1 MMFVL
6 VVLLLAPLSSMAEE
20 VAEPAASAN
29 NGSATDENWAQFQ
42 NLLGVID
49 STRRALIERQS
60 EFKNAI
66 TDKERARITQEVE
79 QVSLDL
85 QQLQLALEM
94 MLTGGADITLFRS
107 KNEEEKVDWRAQLES
122 VFEPIL
128 VEMRRLTE
136 RPRKIDRLR
145 NEQTFFQERLD
156 VAEAA
161 LLSISTYRE
170 NAPTAQLKKD
180 FAAIEEPW
188 RRKRDDLKNRLTLT
202 KFELKEVLEPSRA
215 PGRDPAEAL
224 KELLSG
230 HFLNLVLAVAV
241 MAVVYGFL
249 KLLAGVY
256 HRLVMRR
263 AQTRKVF
270 IARIGN
276 LLFYFFT
283 GLIVLLSG
291 MGVFYLRG
299 DWVLLALVVILLAGA
314 AWALQRSLPRFVTE
328 MKIMLNLGPV
338 REGERLVYNGLAWRV
353 NALTFSATLQN
364 PLLEGGVLQVPV
376 RELVGFQSRHFGE
389 NEPWFPSRVGDYVT
403 FDDKSYGKVIA
414 QTPETVQVQILHA
427 IQTYTALAYLEKS
440 PRNLSLEGFNIMMTF
455 GLDYQHQG
463 QITNDIPE
471 KMEQYLREGLLK
483 SDVGSALTELH
494 VEFELANA
502 SSLDLAIIATFTG
515 AAAEKYIQTQR
526 LIQRLAVDACNT
538 HGWVI
543 PFNQLVVHSA
553 HSIQ

>member
-6 VVLLLAPLSSMAEE
+6 ALLAAAPPSSIAEQ
-20 VAEPAASAN
+20 APEPTT
-29 NGSATDENWAQFQ
+29 SATSAAIDENWAQFQ

-49 STRRALIERQS
+49 STRRTLMERQS
-60 EFKNAI
+60 EYKNAV
-66 TDKERARITQEVE
+66 TDKERARITEEVE

-94 MLTGGADITLFRS
+94 MLTGGADISLFRA
-107 KNEEEKVDWRAQLES
+107 KNEEGKVDWRAQLES

-145 NEQTFFQERLD
+145 NELAFFQERLD

-170 NAPTAQLKKD
+170 NAPTEQLKKD

-202 KFELKEVLEPSRA
+202 KFELKETLEPSRV
-215 PGRDPAEAL
+215 PGRDPTEVL
-224 KELLSG
+224 KDLLGG
-230 HFLNLVLAVAV
+230 HFLNLALALAT

-249 KLLAGVY
+249 KFLAGVY
-256 HRLVMRR
+256 HRVVMRR

-299 DWVLLALVVILLAGA
+299 DWVLLALVVILLVGA

-338 REGERLVYNGLAWRV
+338 REGERLVYNGLPWRV

-364 PLLEGGVLQVPV
+364 PLLEEGLLQVPV
-376 RELVGFQSRHFGE
+376 RELVGFQSRHFSE

-403 FDDKSYGKVIA
+403 FDDKTYGKVIA
-414 QTPETVQVQILHA
+414 QSPESVQVQVSHA
-427 IQTYTALAYLEKS
+427 VQTFTALAYLEKS

-455 GLDYQHQG
+455 GLDYQHQA
-463 QITNDIPE
+463 QITSEIPE
-471 KMEQYLREGLLK
+471 IMEQHLRQGLLK
-483 SDVGSALTELH
+483 SEVGSALTELR

-515 AAAEKYIQTQR
+515 AAADKYVQAQR

-543 PFNQLVVHSA
+543 PFNQIVVHTAQSA
-553 HSIQ
+553 